1 MKTIM
6 YDDWVDQYQPIE
18 NPFDKNAGYEGCM
31 FETYGDDLN
40 CVKETVDN
48 GHFQLVWTL
57 ITGDNEESW
66 IIPGYHVVNRMG
78 FFITTKPWESTDIQ
92 VNDNEMCTTGAAKYA
107 CIEFIENKLNI
118 PIEQF
123 EDEIHD
129 YFANKF

>member
-6 YDDWVDQYQPIE
+6 YDDWVDQYQPTE
-18 NPFDKNAGYEGCM
+18 NPFNKDAGYEGGM
-31 FETYGDDLN
+31 FETYGEENEFVLDKLN
-40 CVKETVDN
+40 RNT
-48 GHFQLVWTL
+48 VWTL

-66 IIPGYHVVNRMG
+66 IIPGYHIVNRMG
-78 FFITTKPWESTDIQ
+78 FFITAKPWESTNIQ
-92 VNDNEMCTTGAAKYA
+92 VNDNEMCTTDAAKYA

>member
-6 YDDWVDQYQPIE
+6 YDDWVDQYQPIQ
-18 NPFDKNAGYEGCM
+18 NPIDKEAGYEGCM
-31 FETYGDDLN
+31 FETYGEENEFVLN
-40 CVKETVDN
+40 NLNKNT
-48 GHFQLVWTL
+48 VWTL
-57 ITGDNEESW
+57 ITGDDEDSW
-66 IIPGYHVVNRMG
+66 VIPGYHIVNRMG
-78 FFITTKPWESTDIQ
+78 YFITTKPWESTDIE
-92 VNDNEMCTTGAAKYA
+92 VNNNEMCTIGAAKYA

>member
-1 MKTIM
+1 M

-18 NPFDKNAGYEGCM
+18 NPFDKDAGYEGCM
-31 FETYGDDLN
+31 FETYGEENEFVLDKLN
-40 CVKETVDN
+40 RNT
-48 GHFQLVWTL
+48 VWTL
-57 ITGDNEESW
+57 ITGDNEDSW
-66 IIPGYHVVNRMG
+66 VIPGYHIVNRMG

-92 VNDNEMCTTGAAKYA
+92 VNDNEMCTIGAAKYA

>member
-18 NPFDKNAGYEGCM
+18 NPFDKDAGYEGCM
-31 FETYGDDLN
+31 FETYGEENEFVLDKLN
-40 CVKETVDN
+40 RNT
-48 GHFQLVWTL
+48 VWTL
-57 ITGDNEESW
+57 ITGDNEDSW
-66 IIPGYHVVNRMG
+66 VIPGYHIVNRMG

-92 VNDNEMCTTGAAKYA
+92 VNDNEMCTIGAAKYA

>member
-1 MKTIM
+1 M
-6 YDDWVDQYQPIE
+6 YDDWVDQYQPIQ

-31 FETYGDDLN
+31 FETYGEENEFVLDKLN
-40 CVKETVDN
+40 RNT
-48 GHFQLVWTL
+48 VWTL

-66 IIPGYHVVNRMG
+66 IIPGYHIVNRMG
-78 FFITTKPWESTDIQ
+78 FFITTKPWESTDIE
-92 VNDNEMCTTGAAKYA
+92 VNNNEMCTVGAAKYA

>member
-6 YDDWVDQYQPIE
+6 YDDWVDQYQPTE
-18 NPFDKNAGYEGCM
+18 NPFDKDAGYEGCM
-31 FETYGDDLN
+31 FETYGEENEFVLDKLN
-40 CVKETVDN
+40 RNT
-48 GHFQLVWTL
+48 VWTL

-66 IIPGYHVVNRMG
+66 IIPGYHIVNRMG

-92 VNDNEMCTTGAAKYA
+92 VNDNEMCTIGAAKYA

>member
-18 NPFDKNAGYEGCM
+18 NPFDKNAGYEGYM
-31 FETYGDDLN
+31 FETYGEENEYVLDKLN
-40 CVKETVDN
+40 RNT
-48 GHFQLVWTL
+48 VWTL
-57 ITGDNEESW
+57 ITGDNEDFW
-66 IIPGYHVVNRMG
+66 VIPGYHIVNRMG

-92 VNDNEMCTTGAAKYA
+92 VNDNEMCTVGAAKYA

>member
-18 NPFDKNAGYEGCM
+18 NPFDKDAGYEGCM
-31 FETYGDDLN
+31 FETYGEENEFVLDKLN
-40 CVKETVDN
+40 RNT
-48 GHFQLVWTL
+48 VWTL
-57 ITGDNEESW
+57 ITGDDEDSW
-66 IIPGYHVVNRMG
+66 VIPGYHIVNRMG
-78 FFITTKPWESTDIQ
+78 YFITTKPWESTDIE
-92 VNDNEMCTTGAAKYA
+92 VNNNEMCTIGAAKYA

>member
-1 MKTIM
+1 M

-18 NPFDKNAGYEGCM
+18 NPIDKDAGYEGCM
-31 FETYGDDLN
+31 FETYGEENEFVLN
-40 CVKETVDN
+40 NLNRNT
-48 GHFQLVWTL
+48 VWTL
-57 ITGDNEESW
+57 ITGDNEDFW
-66 IIPGYHVVNRMG
+66 VIPGYHIVNRMG
-78 FFITTKPWESTDIQ
+78 YFMTTKPWESTDIE
-92 VNDNEMCTTGAAKYA
+92 VNNNEMCTVGAAKYA

>member
-18 NPFDKNAGYEGCM
+18 NPFDKDAGYEGCM
-31 FETYGDDLN
+31 FETYGEENEYVLN
-40 CVKETVDN
+40 NLNRNT
-48 GHFQLVWTL
+48 VWTL
-57 ITGDNEESW
+57 ITGDDEDSW
-66 IIPGYHVVNRMG
+66 VIPGYHIVNRMG
-78 FFITTKPWESTDIQ
+78 YFITTKPWESTDIE
-92 VNDNEMCTTGAAKYA
+92 VNNNEMCTIGAAKYA

>member
-1 MKTIM
+1 M

-18 NPFDKNAGYEGCM
+18 NLIDKEAGYEGCM
-31 FETYGDDLN
+31 FETYGEENEFVLDNLN
-40 CVKETVDN
+40 RNT
-48 GHFQLVWTL
+48 VWTL
-57 ITGDNEESW
+57 ITGDNEDFW
-66 IIPGYHVVNRMG
+66 VIPGYHIVNRMG
-78 FFITTKPWESTDIQ
+78 YFITTKPWESTDIE
-92 VNDNEMCTTGAAKYA
+92 VNNNEMCTVGAAKYA

>member
-6 YDDWVDQYQPIE
+6 YDDWVDQYQPTE
-18 NPFDKNAGYEGCM
+18 NPFDKDAGYEGCM
-31 FETYGDDLN
+31 FETYGEENEFVLDKLN
-40 CVKETVDN
+40 RNT
-48 GHFQLVWTL
+48 VWTL

-66 IIPGYHVVNRMG
+66 IIPGYHIVNRMG

>member
-18 NPFDKNAGYEGCM
+18 NPFDKDAGYEGCM
-31 FETYGDDLN
+31 FETYGEENEFVLDKLN
-40 CVKETVDN
+40 RNT
-48 GHFQLVWTL
+48 VWTL
-57 ITGDNEESW
+57 ITGDNEDFW
-66 IIPGYHVVNRMG
+66 VIPGYHIVNRMG
-78 FFITTKPWESTDIQ
+78 YFITTKPWESTDIE
-92 VNDNEMCTTGAAKYA
+92 VNNNEMCTVGAAKYA